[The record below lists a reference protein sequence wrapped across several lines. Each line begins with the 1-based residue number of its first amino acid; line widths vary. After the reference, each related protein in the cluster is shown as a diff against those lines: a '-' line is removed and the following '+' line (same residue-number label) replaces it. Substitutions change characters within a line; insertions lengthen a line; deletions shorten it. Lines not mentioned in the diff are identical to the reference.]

1 MERMPQ
7 PGTSQPNET
16 TGPEKLPFLGG
27 LLFALAAGLTIFGI
41 ELAGGLPAWPGL
53 LRAAVALLT
62 LGFTAG
68 ETFFSGGK
76 RIPASWETSA
86 LLLTVLILLTAL
98 FTGPEFNIM
107 LAPLLVGLSQR
118 RQDSGVVLKLGLAGL
133 VLGGLELLGYF
144 WLGFRPVSGSAGI
157 NLVALA
163 ALTFSLANHLKNSYR
178 RLQTLQDEAAL
189 KASEMEVAHEI
200 QTSLMPPNNFTS
212 GNWTLSARS
221 LPARNVGGDFYE
233 YVYHPSLEKTISG
246 IAIGDVAGKGIPAAL
261 QMAVVRTL
269 FRVEARRRIFPS
281 QTLYSV
287 NMALQAERS
296 FGMVTMCYAMLDLD
310 SNTLHLANA
319 GHNYP
324 LLLTEGTLEE
334 IGLPGLPLG
343 IDDSIEYDEDR
354 VKIEPGSSVIFYTDG
369 VPEALDRDGNLFTF
383 ERFKEGIERHRQ
395 LDAEEMVAALLA
407 EIAVFTQ
414 GAVQSDDITIMVL
427 QYHPQAGKINESN
440 QFASSAGQQ
449 YKFI

>member
-1 MERMPQ
+1 MSQ
-7 PGTSQPNET
+7 PGTSKLNET
-16 TGPEKLPFLGG
+16 TGPENRLFLG
-27 LLFALAAGLTIFGI
+27 ALVLALVAGLGIFGI

-53 LRAAVALLT
+53 LRAAVALVT

-68 ETFFSGGK
+68 EAFFSGRK
-76 RIPASWETSA
+76 QFPASWEIAA
-86 LLLTVLILLTAL
+86 LLLTVLILLIAL

-107 LAPLLVGLSQR
+107 LAPLLVGLAQR
-118 RQDSGVVLKLGLAGL
+118 RQASTIVIKLGLAGL

-144 WLGFRPVSGSAGI
+144 WLGFRPGSDSGGI

-163 ALTFSLANHLKNSYR
+163 ALTFSLANYLKRYYR
-178 RLQTLQDEAAL
+178 QLNTLQNEAAS

-221 LPARNVGGDFYE
+221 VPARNVGGDFYE

-281 QTLYSV
+281 ETLYSV

-296 FGMVTMCYAMLDLD
+296 FGMVTMCYAMLDLN
-310 SNTLHLANA
+310 SNMLHLANA

-324 LLLTEGTLEE
+324 LLLTENTLEE

-343 IDDSIEYDEDR
+343 IDDSIEYEEDK

-369 VPEALDRDGNLFTF
+369 VPEAMDRDGNLFTF
-383 ERFKEGIERHRQ
+383 ERFKEAVQLHRE
-395 LDAEEMVAALLA
+395 LDAGDMVAALLG
-407 EIAVFTQ
+407 EIASFTQ
-414 GAVQSDDITIMVL
+414 GAAQSDDITILVL
-427 QYHPQAGKINESN
+427 QYHPQTGKINKSN
-440 QFASSAGQQ
+440 QLANSPGQQ
-449 YKFI
+449 YNYI